1 MQGISLQTD
10 PLQIKTTQV
19 ELLQREPIQTGVLQ
33 TEPPQAGPL
42 QTEPLQAGP
51 LQTDKTQIESEEQIK
66 HDSVSEEELK
76 GFSIK
81 ISESTCLRLCSEVH
95 RLLLSHP
102 EHAMTLSELC
112 EAFEKTFDPANP
124 QEKDLLYCINTYG
137 GKKSPHR
144 FMVS

>member
-1 MQGISLQTD
+1 M
-10 PLQIKTTQV
+10 
-19 ELLQREPIQTGVLQ
+19 Q
-33 TEPPQAGPL
+33 TE
-42 QTEPLQAGP
+42 P
-51 LQTDKTQIESEEQIK
+51 LQTDKTQTNSGEQVK
-66 HDSVSEEELK
+66 HDSVNEEELK

-81 ISESTCLRLCSEVH
+81 MSESTCLRLCSEIH

-112 EAFEKTFDPANP
+112 EAFEKTFDPSNP
-124 QEKDLLYCINTYG
+124 QLKDLLYCINTYG

>member
-1 MQGISLQTD
+1 MQAD

-19 ELLQREPIQTGVLQ
+19 ELLQREPIQTEVLQ
-33 TEPPQAGPL
+33 TESPQACPV
-42 QTEPLQAGP
+42 
-51 LQTDKTQIESEEQIK
+51 QTDKTQIKSGEQIK
-66 HDSVSEEELK
+66 HDSVSEEELN
-76 GFSIK
+76 GFSNK
-81 ISESTCLRLCSEVH
+81 MSESTCLRLCSEIH

-124 QEKDLLYCINTYG
+124 QKKDLLYCINTYG

>member
-42 QTEPLQAGP
+42 QT
-51 LQTDKTQIESEEQIK
+51 DKTQIESEEQIK

-76 GFSIK
+76 GFSTK
-81 ISESTCLRLCSEVH
+81 MSESTCLRLCSEIH

>member
-33 TEPPQAGPL
+33 TEP
-42 QTEPLQAGP
+42 LQAGP
-51 LQTDKTQIESEEQIK
+51 LQTDKTQIVSEEQIK

-76 GFSIK
+76 GFSTK
-81 ISESTCLRLCSEVH
+81 MSESTCLRLCSEIH

-137 GKKSPHR
+137 GKKSSHR